1 MLFKSKLIVILSF
14 FLSIY
19 QVNLYAQNKVVVTL
33 KGLKS
38 GDTALLRIQKS
49 GEEFKFKYVGGT
61 GSDIIHTFD
70 TLSNGKWALSVD
82 AKTYIFPTAA
92 IIQLNN
98 NSFESTVQLTKAPVD
113 SNFNY
118 QWQDDSSFVGHAQ
131 QAYINDKVEIVV
143 LGKAEKVPDDFNSIN
158 ALNEYGFL
166 FSDEESKWTSEES
179 YRLYQTLKKFNFPR
193 FGETSLVRVKAKW
206 ILTDKFID
214 RDIDFKTVSGVDVIT
229 ISRAA
234 FTYATPQ
241 VVTVDGVKGKFF
253 SKRLFTSLVY
263 YYTDKGTNKDKIA
276 EIAKTRYGFEF
287 LLPSV
292 FLKNLMG
299 ETETNFQEFTS
310 DEKIIILSMFEEFPD
325 AMQRQAELKY
335 MVRRVNGQPHPV
347 YPDAPA
353 IAWVTNNNIEWMEG
367 AFKSQ
372 DITYMQR
379 LVLHEKAH
387 FLWEHTFD
395 KTTQDDWATL
405 GGWSKDPASG
415 SGWSTN
421 NTTEFVSAYAHL
433 KNPNEDMAE
442 SIAFFITNPE
452 AFRSRSL
459 KKFEF
464 VRDRIMKGTRY
475 ISVIRPD
482 LTFQVYNLFPDYNY
496 PGKIKRTKLEVVGA
510 PNEDKI
516 VKLEIELTIMNK
528 AFDGA
533 DWASCRFIS
542 SIGTIKDMFLR
553 PVNSQKSILRGEMSL
568 SKFAKSGYWI
578 IPQMV
583 IGDLQGN
590 MRLENNSTYGVK
602 CFVNNPLEDV
612 TAPLYVQKSLK
623 LDSIQDKFIDLSGYP
638 AIDRCGTCADTLKPS
653 TALRLSYDF
662 IEKNKI
668 NPDGRAYATIYFP
681 TLDSTDKNNISP
693 YSKGVQI
700 NGTGIKNDFT
710 DSLKK
715 AVFYFPIPEYFP
727 SGYYTVSHIAMT
739 DQALNVRN
747 VLFDLDLNNREEFLN
762 PPINTIQRALR
773 DSFYFKTKYPDY
785 KPPVLDI
792 NDIQIRATPTN
803 PTSPNGETLFEMWL
817 WIKDTSD
824 YPGRASGFRD
834 GFFRLR
840 DPQGLEH
847 TYDIKGNG
855 STFANIYSDSSIYG
869 YKRYYT
875 KILLPAGSP
884 PGIWGVS
891 SITINDQAYNKKYY
905 SFVEYV
911 RFDVEQSK
919 VLQVTPF
926 VEILGKRVN
935 SKNVDSVAVKIGCK
949 SCIDQNYRIRMY
961 SSMGGSSVVSEG
973 KMTKDTITVS
983 NLNLKGVNDGVL
995 FATVFMLDSTRA
1007 LIGTGRATYTKDAT
1021 LPTNYNLTP
1030 NRSLLGRS
1038 NLDSFIVAIK
1048 SVEIS
1053 SSNLIILRQISI
1065 NPGSTGQI
1073 GDSVVINSIRDIYT
1087 ANLPVVNSTA
1097 QNRTGNQFNLES
1109 EGGMP
1114 SALMNT
1120 GFYDSTLRI
1129 PKSVFDKLADGTIEI
1144 KLISTDS
1151 VGNNGLSVSQ
1161 FIYKDTKAPTL
1172 SIVNDSLVG
1181 LKKYV
1186 KLVSDEFI
1194 SNTPTVSD
1202 FVVSNGVINSI
1213 TKLNSKTFG
1222 LVITKSCNNNL
1233 NIQLNGSVLQDSV
1246 GNSNTTVTS
1255 SFNDN
1260 IVPATPI
1267 VSASTVTTFCEGG
1280 TVSLTSNATSVNQWF
1295 KDGQIIS
1302 GSVGTQYVASA
1313 SGSYTV
1319 ISTNSNGCTS
1329 PVSSGVVVTVNPK
1342 PSAPVTAAS
1351 AVCEGEAVNALTATA
1366 STGNSLRWYGTS
1378 ATGGTASTTA
1388 PTPSSSAVGVTNF
1401 YVSQITAQGCESERS
1416 VLAYTVHPKPFAP
1429 VTAASSVCE
1438 GGVVSAITATAS
1450 TGNSLRWYGTSA
1462 TGGTA
1467 STTAPTPSSS
1477 SAGITNFYVSQ
1488 ITAQG
1493 CESER
1498 SVLAYTVHPKPSAPV
1513 TIASAV
1519 CEGGVVSALTATA
1532 STGNSLRWYGTSAT
1546 GGTASTSAP
1555 TVSSSVV
1562 GVTNYYVSQVSAQGC
1577 ESGRSI
1583 LVHTV
1588 NPLPAKPV
1596 ISWSGVQFS
1605 TTATGVNYQWL
1616 LNGALVAGATASTHK
1631 PLNTGDFRL
1640 RITDPNGCI
1649 NISDSFKLVV
1659 TALANLVTTPS
1670 SNIATVYPNPASNKV
1685 VLEFATLPTINLNF
1699 QLVSPSGKVLSS
1711 TTGRNKVNIIDVS
1724 DIQSGNYFIR
1734 VIGKRYD
1741 QVKKVLIQK

>member
-49 GEEFKFKYVGGT
+49 VEEFKFKFVGGT

-92 IIQLNN
+92 VIQLNN
-98 NSFESTVQLTKAPVD
+98 NSFASTVQLTKSPVD

-179 YRLYQTLKKFNFPR
+179 FRLYQTLKKFNFQK
-193 FGETSLVRVKAKW
+193 FGENELVRVKSKW
-206 ILTDKFID
+206 ILTDKYID

-263 YYTDKGTNKDKIA
+263 YYTDKGTKKDKIA
-276 EIAKTRYGFEF
+276 ELAKTRYGFEF
-287 LLPSV
+287 LAPSA

-335 MVRRVNGQPHPV
+335 MVRRVNGQSHPV
-347 YPDAPA
+347 YPPAPA
-353 IAWVTNNNIEWMEG
+353 IAWVTNNTIEWMES

-405 GGWSKDPASG
+405 GGWYKDPTSG

-482 LTFQVYNLFPDYNY
+482 LTFEVYNLFPDYNY

-516 VKLEIELTIMNK
+516 VKLEIELNIMNK

-533 DWASCRFIS
+533 EWAACTFFS
-542 SIGTIKDMFLR
+542 SIGTLKGMGLKPI
-553 PVNSQKSILRGEMSL
+553 NAEKSILRGEITL

-578 IPQMV
+578 IPQMT

-612 TAPLYVQKSLK
+612 DAPLYVQKSLTMDSVSVK
-623 LDSIQDKFIDLSGYP
+623 LIDFSGSL
-638 AIDRCGTCADTLKPS
+638 AVDRCGTCADTITPS
-653 TALRLSYDF
+653 NAIKINFKID
-662 IEKNKI
+662 EKNKI
-668 NPDGRAYATIYFP
+668 NPDGRAYARVYLPSF
-681 TLDSTDKNNISP
+681 DSTDKYNIQP
-693 YSKGVQI
+693 YSFDVQI
-700 NGTGIKNDFT
+700 NGNGILNDFT
-710 DSLKK
+710 DSIKT
-715 AVFYFPIPEYFP
+715 AQFYFPVPDYYP
-727 SGYYTVSHIAMT
+727 SGFYSVNYLLMM
-739 DQALNVRN
+739 DQALNVRQTFFDKDTAN
-747 VLFDLDLNNREEFLN
+747 KNLFM
-762 PPINTIQRALR
+762 PPAFVNQRSLR
-773 DSFYFKTKYPDY
+773 DSIYIRTKYPDL
-785 KPPVLDI
+785 KPPLLDL
-792 NDIQIRATPTN
+792 NDIQIKATPTN

-817 WIKDTSD
+817 WIKDESD
-824 YPGRASGFRD
+824 FVGKASGFAN
-834 GFFRLR
+834 GYYVLR
-840 DPQGLEH
+840 DPQGLE
-847 TYDIKGNG
+847 TYVSMQRDLGNTFYNIKP
-855 STFANIYSDSSIYG
+855 DSSIYG
-869 YKRYYT
+869 YKRYYFKT
-875 KILLPAGSP
+875 LLPVGSP
-884 PGIWGVS
+884 PGLWGVS
-891 SITINDQAYNKKYY
+891 AIGLNDRAQNKKYY

-949 SCIDQNYRIRMY
+949 SCMNQNYRIRMY

-995 FATVFMLDSTRA
+995 YATVFMLDSTRA
-1007 LIGTGRATYTKDAT
+1007 LIGTGKATYTKDAT
-1021 LPTNYNLTP
+1021 VPTNYNLTP
-1030 NRSLLGRS
+1030 NRSLLGKS

-1048 SVEIS
+1048 SVEIN
-1053 SSNLIILRQISI
+1053 SSNQVVLKQISI

-1073 GDSVVINSIRDIYT
+1073 GDSIVLNSIRSMYT
-1087 ANLPVVNSTA
+1087 ANLPVINSTSP
-1097 QNRTGNQFNLES
+1097 TGSGNQYNVGF

-1114 SALMNT
+1114 SALMNV

-1151 VGNNGLSVSQ
+1151 LGNSGLSVSQ
-1161 FIYKDTKAPTL
+1161 FIYKDSKAPVL

-1181 LKKYV
+1181 LKKYM

-1202 FVVSNGVINSI
+1202 FVVSNGVINTI
-1213 TKLNSKTFG
+1213 TKLNSKSFG
-1222 LVITKSCNNNL
+1222 LLITKNCNDTL
-1233 NIQLNGSVLQDSV
+1233 SIQLNNSVLKDSV
-1246 GNSNTTVTS
+1246 GNTSTV
-1255 SFNDN
+1255 FNVKVAD
-1260 IVPATPI
+1260 IVRPAIPLI
-1267 VSASTVTTFCEGG
+1267 VSSKGAAICAGDSTVLTASSTSGTFAWSNNG
-1280 TVSLTSNATSVNQWF
+1280 VVIANATSKTYAALSAGNYRIVNTDT
-1295 KDGQIIS
+1295 K
-1302 GSVGTQYVASA
+1302 
-1313 SGSYTV
+1313 
-1319 ISTNSNGCTS
+1319 GCS
-1329 PVSSGVVVTVNPK
+1329 SESSGFTV
-1342 PSAPVTAAS
+1342 
-1351 AVCEGEAVNALTATA
+1351 G
-1366 STGNSLRWYGTS
+1366 
-1378 ATGGTASTTA
+1378 
-1388 PTPSSSAVGVTNF
+1388 
-1401 YVSQITAQGCESERS
+1401 
-1416 VLAYTVHPKPFAP
+1416 
-1429 VTAASSVCE
+1429 
-1438 GGVVSAITATAS
+1438 
-1450 TGNSLRWYGTSA
+1450 
-1462 TGGTA
+1462 
-1467 STTAPTPSSS
+1467 
-1477 SAGITNFYVSQ
+1477 
-1488 ITAQG
+1488 
-1493 CESER
+1493 
-1498 SVLAYTVHPKPSAPV
+1498 
-1513 TIASAV
+1513 
-1519 CEGGVVSALTATA
+1519 
-1532 STGNSLRWYGTSAT
+1532 
-1546 GGTASTSAP
+1546 
-1555 TVSSSVV
+1555 
-1562 GVTNYYVSQVSAQGC
+1562 
-1577 ESGRSI
+1577 
-1583 LVHTV
+1583 V

-1640 RITDPNGCI
+1640 RVTDPNGCV
-1649 NISDSFKLVV
+1649 NVSDSFKLVV
-1659 TALANLVTTPS
+1659 TALANLITTPS

-1699 QLVSPSGKVLSS
+1699 QLVSPSGKVLFS
-1711 TTGRNKVNIIDVS
+1711 TVGRNKVNVIDVS
-1724 DIQSGNYFIR
+1724 DVQSGNYFIR
-1734 VIGKRYD
+1734 VIGKKYD

>member
-49 GEEFKFKYVGGT
+49 GEEFKFKFVGGT

-82 AKTYIFPTAA
+82 AKTYIFPTASV
-92 IIQLNN
+92 IELNN
-98 NSFESTVQLTKAPVD
+98 NSFASTVQLTKAPVD
-113 SNFNY
+113 SNFVY

-143 LGKAEKVPDDFNSIN
+143 LGKAEKVPDDFNAIN

-166 FSDEESKWTSEES
+166 FSDEESKWTSEDS
-179 YRLYQTLKKFNFPR
+179 YRLYQTLKKFNFQK
-193 FGETSLVRVKAKW
+193 FGERDSVRVKSKW
-206 ILTDKFID
+206 ILTNKFID

-241 VVTVDGVKGKFF
+241 TVIVDGVKGKFF

-287 LLPSV
+287 LLPSA

-335 MVRRVNGQPHPV
+335 MVRRVNGQLHPL
-347 YPDAPA
+347 YPSAPA

-387 FLWEHTFD
+387 FLWKHTFD

-405 GGWSKDPASG
+405 GGWKLDPTAS

-433 KNPNEDMAE
+433 KNPDEDMAE

-482 LTFQVYNLFPDYNY
+482 LTFKVYNLFPDYNY
-496 PGKIKRTKLEVVGA
+496 PGKIKRTKLEVIGA

-533 DWASCRFIS
+533 EWASCRFTS
-542 SIGTIKDMFLR
+542 SIGTIKDMGLR
-553 PVNSQKSILRGEMSL
+553 PVNAEKSILRGEMTL

-578 IPQMV
+578 IPQMT

-612 TAPLYVQKSLK
+612 LAPLYIQKSLTMDSVSVK
-623 LDSIQDKFIDLSGYP
+623 LIDFTGSL
-638 AIDRCGTCADTLKPS
+638 AVDRCGSCADTITPS
-653 TALRLSYDF
+653 NAIKIKFKID
-662 IEKNKI
+662 EKNKI
-668 NPDGRAYATIYFP
+668 NPDGRVTASVYLP
-681 TLDSTDKNNISP
+681 TFDSTDKYNIQP
-693 YSKGVQI
+693 YSFETQI
-700 NGTGIKNDFT
+700 NGNGISNDFT
-710 DSLKK
+710 DSIKT
-715 AVFYFPIPEYFP
+715 AQFYFPVPDYYP
-727 SGYYTVSHIAMT
+727 SGFYSVSSISMT
-739 DQALNVRN
+739 DLALNTRQ
-747 VLFDLDLNNREEFLN
+747 VLFDKDTANQNYFA
-762 PPINTIQRALR
+762 PPNFINQRALR
-773 DSFYFKTKYPDY
+773 DSIYVRTKYPDL
-785 KPPVLDI
+785 KPPVLDL
-792 NDIQIRATPTN
+792 NDIQIKATPTN
-803 PTSPNGETLFEMWL
+803 PVSPNGETLFEMWL
-817 WIKDTSD
+817 WVKDESD
-824 YPGRASGFRD
+824 FVGKASGFAH
-834 GFFRLR
+834 GYYVLR
-840 DPQGLEH
+840 DPQGLETH
-847 TYDIKGNG
+847 VSMQRDLGNLFYSIKP
-855 STFANIYSDSSIYG
+855 DSSIYG
-869 YKRYYT
+869 YKRYYFKT
-875 KILLPAGSP
+875 LLPVGSP
-884 PGIWGVS
+884 PGLWGVS
-891 SITINDQAYNKKYY
+891 AIGLIDHARNRKYY

-919 VLQVTPF
+919 VLQVTPY

-949 SCIDQNYRIRMY
+949 SCMNQNYRIRMY

-995 FATVFMLDSTRA
+995 YATVFMLDSTRA
-1007 LIGTGRATYTKDAT
+1007 LIGTGKATYTKDAT
-1021 LPTNYNLTP
+1021 VPTNYNLTP
-1030 NRSLLGRS
+1030 NRSLLGKS

-1048 SVEIS
+1048 SVEIN
-1053 SSNLIILRQISI
+1053 SSNQVVLKQISI

-1073 GDSVVINSIRDIYT
+1073 GDSIVLNSIRSMYT
-1087 ANLPVVNSTA
+1087 ANLPVINSTSP
-1097 QNRTGNQFNLES
+1097 TGSSNQYNVGF

-1114 SALMNT
+1114 SALMNA

-1151 VGNNGLSVSQ
+1151 LGNSGLSVSQ
-1161 FIYKDTKAPTL
+1161 FIYKDSKAPVL

-1202 FVVSNGVINSI
+1202 FVVSNGVLNTI
-1213 TKLNSKTFG
+1213 TKLNSKSFG
-1222 LVITKSCNNNL
+1222 LLITKNCNDTL
-1233 NIQLNGSVLQDSV
+1233 SIQLNNSVLKDSV
-1246 GNSNTTVTS
+1246 GNT
-1255 SFNDN
+1255 
-1260 IVPATPI
+1260 
-1267 VSASTVTTFCEGG
+1267 STVFNVKVADIVRPTIPLIASSKGAAICAGDS
-1280 TVSLTSNATSVNQWF
+1280 TVLTASSTSGSFAWSNNGVVIANATS
-1295 KDGQIIS
+1295 K
-1302 GSVGTQYVASA
+1302 TY
-1313 SGSYTV
+1313 
-1319 ISTNSNGCTS
+1319 
-1329 PVSSGVVVTVNPK
+1329 
-1342 PSAPVTAAS
+1342 AA
-1351 AVCEGEAVNALTATA
+1351 L
-1366 STGNSLRWYGTS
+1366 
-1378 ATGGTASTTA
+1378 
-1388 PTPSSSAVGVTNF
+1388 
-1401 YVSQITAQGCESERS
+1401 
-1416 VLAYTVHPKPFAP
+1416 
-1429 VTAASSVCE
+1429 
-1438 GGVVSAITATAS
+1438 
-1450 TGNSLRWYGTSA
+1450 
-1462 TGGTA
+1462 
-1467 STTAPTPSSS
+1467 
-1477 SAGITNFYVSQ
+1477 SAGNYKIVNTDSK
-1488 ITAQG
+1488 G
-1493 CESER
+1493 CASESN
-1498 SVLAYTVHPKPSAPV
+1498 SFTV
-1513 TIASAV
+1513 
-1519 CEGGVVSALTATA
+1519 G
-1532 STGNSLRWYGTSAT
+1532 
-1546 GGTASTSAP
+1546 
-1555 TVSSSVV
+1555 
-1562 GVTNYYVSQVSAQGC
+1562 
-1577 ESGRSI
+1577 
-1583 LVHTV
+1583 V

-1631 PLNTGDFRL
+1631 PLNTGDFKL
-1640 RITDPNGCI
+1640 RVTDPNGCI
-1649 NISDSFKLVV
+1649 NVSDSFKLVV
-1659 TALANLVTTPS
+1659 TAIGNLVTTPA
-1670 SNIATVYPNPASNKV
+1670 SNIATVYPNPATNRV

-1699 QLVSPSGKVLSS
+1699 QLVSPSGKVISS
-1711 TTGRNKVNIIDVS
+1711 TVGRNKVNVIDVS
-1724 DIQSGNYFIR
+1724 DVQSGNYFIR
-1734 VIGKRYD
+1734 VIGKKYD

>member
-1 MLFKSKLIVILSF
+1 MLFKSKLIVLLSF
-14 FLSIY
+14 VLSIY

-49 GEEFKFKYVGGT
+49 SEIFKFKYVGGT

-82 AKTYIFPTAA
+82 AKSYIFPTASV
-92 IIQLNN
+92 IELNN
-98 NSFESTVQLTKAPVD
+98 NSFASTIQLTKAPVD

-143 LGKAEKVPDDFNSIN
+143 LGKAEKVPDDFSSIN

-179 YRLYQTLKKFNFPR
+179 YRLYQTLKKFNFQK
-193 FGETSLVRVKAKW
+193 FGETNLARLKSKW

-214 RDIDFKTVSGVDVIT
+214 RDIDFKTVGGVDVIT

-241 VVTVDGVKGKFF
+241 TVTVDGVKGKFF

-263 YYTDKGTNKDKIA
+263 YYTDKGTKKDKIA
-276 EIAKTRYGFEF
+276 EIAKSRYGFEF
-287 LLPSV
+287 LEPSA

-335 MVRRVNGQPHPV
+335 MVRRVNGQLHPL
-347 YPDAPA
+347 YPLAPA
-353 IAWVTNNNIEWMEG
+353 IAWVTNSNIEWMEG

-405 GGWSKDPASG
+405 GGWSKDPASL

-421 NTTEFVSAYAHL
+421 NTTEFVSAYAHS

-482 LTFQVYNLFPDYNY
+482 LTFKVYNLFPDYNY
-496 PGKIKRTKLEVVGA
+496 PGKIKRTKLEVIGA

-516 VKLEIELTIMNK
+516 VRFEIELTIMNK

-533 DWASCRFIS
+533 QQAQCRFVS
-542 SIGTIKDMFLR
+542 SIGTIKDMWLIKQ
-553 PVNSQKSILRGEMSL
+553 NENGSILRGEFTL

-578 IPQMV
+578 IPQINIWDAV
-583 IGDLQGN
+583 GN
-590 MRLENNSTYGVK
+590 QRLENNSTYGIK

-612 TAPLYVQKSLK
+612 TAPLYIQKSLTMDSVSVK
-623 LDSIQDKFIDLSGYP
+623 LVDFTGSL
-638 AIDRCGTCADTLKPS
+638 AVDRCGSCADTIASSNAIKIKFKI
-653 TALRLSYDF
+653 D
-662 IEKNKI
+662 EKNKI
-668 NPDGRAYATIYFP
+668 NPDGRAVASVYLP
-681 TLDSTDKNNISP
+681 TFDSTNKYNIQP
-693 YSKGVQI
+693 YSFDVQI
-700 NGTGIKNDFT
+700 NGNGISNDFT
-710 DSLKK
+710 DSIKT
-715 AVFYFPIPEYFP
+715 AQFYFPVPDYYP
-727 SGYYTVSHIAMT
+727 RGYYSVSSIMMT
-739 DQALNVRN
+739 DLALNSRQ
-747 VLFDLDLNNREEFLN
+747 VLFDKDTANQNYFA
-762 PPINTIQRALR
+762 PPTFINQRAVR
-773 DSFYFKTKYPDY
+773 DSIYIRTKYPDL
-785 KPPVLDI
+785 KPPVIDL
-792 NDIQIRATPTN
+792 NDIKIQATPTN

-817 WIKDTSD
+817 WIKDESD
-824 YPGRASGFRD
+824 FVGRASGFAN
-834 GFFRLR
+834 GSYILR

-847 TYDIKGNG
+847 Y
-855 STFANIYSDSSIYG
+855 YSMLQTPESINSFYSIQPDSSIYG
-869 YKRYYT
+869 YKRYYFKT
-875 KILLPAGSP
+875 LLPVGSP
-884 PGIWGVS
+884 PGLWGVS
-891 SITINDQAYNKKYY
+891 AITIFDRARNKKYY

-919 VLQVTPF
+919 VLQVTPY
-926 VEILGKRVN
+926 VEILGKKVN

-995 FATVFMLDSTRA
+995 YATVFMLDSTRA
-1007 LIGTGRATYTKDAT
+1007 LIGTGKATYTKDAT
-1021 LPTNYNLTP
+1021 LPTNYNINP
-1030 NRSLLGRS
+1030 NKSLLGKS

-1048 SVEIS
+1048 SVEIN
-1053 SSNLIILRQISI
+1053 SSNLVVLKQISI

-1073 GDSVVINSIRDIYT
+1073 GDSVVINSIRNIYT
-1087 ANLPVVNSTA
+1087 ANLPVINSIS
-1097 QNRTGNQFNLES
+1097 QNGSGNQFNLEF

-1120 GFYDSTLRI
+1120 GFYDSTLSI

-1151 VGNNGLSVSQ
+1151 LGNSGLSVSQ
-1161 FIYKDTKAPTL
+1161 FIYKDTKAPAL
-1172 SIVNDSLVG
+1172 NLVNDSLVG

-1202 FVVSNGVINSI
+1202 FVVSNGVINSV
-1213 TKLNSKTFG
+1213 TKLNSKSFG
-1222 LVITKSCNNNL
+1222 LLITKNCNDTL
-1233 NIQLNGSVLQDSV
+1233 SIQLNNSVLKDSV
-1246 GNSNTTVTS
+1246 GNTSTLFSVKVADIVKPAIPVITS
-1255 SFNDN
+1255 SKTAAICAGDSS
-1260 IVPATPI
+1260 VLT
-1267 VSASTVTTFCEGG
+1267 ASST
-1280 TVSLTSNATSVNQWF
+1280 
-1295 KDGQIIS
+1295 S
-1302 GSVGTQYVASA
+1302 GSFAW
-1313 SGSYTV
+1313 
-1319 ISTNSNGCTS
+1319 SNN
-1329 PVSSGVVVTVNPK
+1329 GVV
-1342 PSAPVTAAS
+1342 
-1351 AVCEGEAVNALTATA
+1351 
-1366 STGNSLRWYGTS
+1366 
-1378 ATGGTASTTA
+1378 
-1388 PTPSSSAVGVTNF
+1388 
-1401 YVSQITAQGCESERS
+1401 
-1416 VLAYTVHPKPFAP
+1416 
-1429 VTAASSVCE
+1429 
-1438 GGVVSAITATAS
+1438 
-1450 TGNSLRWYGTSA
+1450 
-1462 TGGTA
+1462 
-1467 STTAPTPSSS
+1467 
-1477 SAGITNFYVSQ
+1477 
-1488 ITAQG
+1488 
-1493 CESER
+1493 
-1498 SVLAYTVHPKPSAPV
+1498 
-1513 TIASAV
+1513 IASATNKTYA
-1519 CEGGVVSALTATA
+1519 ALNA
-1532 STGNSLRWYGTSAT
+1532 GTYKIVNTDTKGCSNESI
-1546 GGTASTSAP
+1546 GF
-1555 TVSSSVV
+1555 TV
-1562 GVTNYYVSQVSAQGC
+1562 G
-1577 ESGRSI
+1577 
-1583 LVHTV
+1583 V

-1616 LNGALVAGATASTHK
+1616 LNGALVSGATASTHK
-1631 PLNTGDFRL
+1631 PLNTGDFKL
-1640 RITDPNGCI
+1640 RVTDPNGCV
-1649 NISDSFKLVV
+1649 NVSDSFKLVV
-1659 TALANLVTTPS
+1659 TALANLVTTPA
-1670 SNIATVYPNPASNKV
+1670 SNIATVYPNPASDKV

-1699 QLVSPSGKVLSS
+1699 QLVTPSGKVLSS
-1711 TTGRNKVNIIDVS
+1711 TTGRNKLNIIDVS

-1734 VIGKRYD
+1734 VIGKKYD

>member
-49 GEEFKFKYVGGT
+49 VEEFKFKFVGGT

-82 AKTYIFPTAA
+82 AKTYIFPTASV
-92 IIQLNN
+92 IELNN
-98 NSFESTVQLTKAPVD
+98 NSFASTVQLTKAPVD
-113 SNFNY
+113 SNFVY

-143 LGKAEKVPDDFNSIN
+143 LGKAEKVPDDFNAIN

-166 FSDEESKWTSEES
+166 FSDEESKWTSEDS
-179 YRLYQTLKKFNFPR
+179 YRLYQTLKKFNFQK
-193 FGETSLVRVKAKW
+193 FGERDSVRVKSKW
-206 ILTDKFID
+206 ILTNKFID

-241 VVTVDGVKGKFF
+241 TVIVDGVKGKFF

-287 LLPSV
+287 LLPSA

-335 MVRRVNGQPHPV
+335 MVRRVNGQLHPL
-347 YPDAPA
+347 YPSAPA

-387 FLWEHTFD
+387 FLWKHTFD

-405 GGWSKDPASG
+405 GGWKLDPTAS

-433 KNPNEDMAE
+433 KNPDEDMAE

-482 LTFQVYNLFPDYNY
+482 LTFKVYNLFPDYNY
-496 PGKIKRTKLEVVGA
+496 PGKIKRTKLEVIGA

-533 DWASCRFIS
+533 EWASCRFTS
-542 SIGTIKDMFLR
+542 SIGTIKDMGLR
-553 PVNSQKSILRGEMSL
+553 PVNAEKSILRGEMTL

-578 IPQMV
+578 IPQMT

-612 TAPLYVQKSLK
+612 LAPLYIQKSLTMDSVSVK
-623 LDSIQDKFIDLSGYP
+623 LIDFTGSL
-638 AIDRCGTCADTLKPS
+638 AVDRCGSCADTITPS
-653 TALRLSYDF
+653 NAIKIKFKID
-662 IEKNKI
+662 EKNKI
-668 NPDGRAYATIYFP
+668 NPDGRVTASVYLP
-681 TLDSTDKNNISP
+681 TFDSTDKYNIQP
-693 YSKGVQI
+693 YSFETQI
-700 NGTGIKNDFT
+700 NGNGISNDFT
-710 DSLKK
+710 DSIKT
-715 AVFYFPIPEYFP
+715 AQFYFPVPDYYP
-727 SGYYTVSHIAMT
+727 SGFYSVSSISMT
-739 DQALNVRN
+739 DLALNTRQ
-747 VLFDLDLNNREEFLN
+747 VLFDKDTANQNYFA
-762 PPINTIQRALR
+762 PPNFINQRALR
-773 DSFYFKTKYPDY
+773 DSIYVRTKYPDL
-785 KPPVLDI
+785 KPPVLDL
-792 NDIQIRATPTN
+792 NDIQIKATPTN
-803 PTSPNGETLFEMWL
+803 PVSPNGETLFEMWL
-817 WIKDTSD
+817 WVKDESD
-824 YPGRASGFRD
+824 FVGKASGFAH
-834 GFFRLR
+834 GYYVLR
-840 DPQGLEH
+840 DPQGLETH
-847 TYDIKGNG
+847 VSMQRDLGNLFYSIKP
-855 STFANIYSDSSIYG
+855 DSSIYG
-869 YKRYYT
+869 YKRYYFKT
-875 KILLPAGSP
+875 LLPVGSP
-884 PGIWGVS
+884 PGLWGVS
-891 SITINDQAYNKKYY
+891 AIGLIDHARNRKYY

-919 VLQVTPF
+919 VLQVTPY

-935 SKNVDSVAVKIGCK
+935 SKNVDSVSVKIGCK
-949 SCIDQNYRIRMY
+949 SCINQNYRLRMY
-961 SSMGGSSVVSEG
+961 SSMGGTSVVSEG

-995 FATVFMLDSTRA
+995 YATVFMLDSTRA
-1007 LIGTGRATYTKDAT
+1007 LIGTGKATYTKDAT
-1021 LPTNYNLTP
+1021 VPTNYNLTP
-1030 NRSLLGRS
+1030 NRSLLGKS

-1048 SVEIS
+1048 SVEIN
-1053 SSNLIILRQISI
+1053 SSNQVVLKQISI

-1073 GDSVVINSIRDIYT
+1073 GDSIVLNSIRSMYT
-1087 ANLPVVNSTA
+1087 ANLPVINSTSP
-1097 QNRTGNQFNLES
+1097 TGSGNQYNVGF

-1114 SALMNT
+1114 SALMNV

-1151 VGNNGLSVSQ
+1151 LGNSGLSVSQ
-1161 FIYKDTKAPTL
+1161 FIYKDSKAPVL

-1181 LKKYV
+1181 LKKYM

-1202 FVVSNGVINSI
+1202 FVVSNGVINTI
-1213 TKLNSKTFG
+1213 TKLNSKSFG
-1222 LVITKSCNNNL
+1222 LLITKNCNDTL
-1233 NIQLNGSVLQDSV
+1233 SIQLNNSVLKDSV
-1246 GNSNTTVTS
+1246 GNTSTVFNVKVADIVRPTT
-1255 SFNDN
+1255 
-1260 IVPATPI
+1260 PLI
-1267 VSASTVTTFCEGG
+1267 VSSKGAAICAGDSTVLTASSTSGTFAWSNNG
-1280 TVSLTSNATSVNQWF
+1280 VVIANATSKTYAALSAGNYRIVNTDS
-1295 KDGQIIS
+1295 K
-1302 GSVGTQYVASA
+1302 
-1313 SGSYTV
+1313 
-1319 ISTNSNGCTS
+1319 GCS
-1329 PVSSGVVVTVNPK
+1329 SESSGFTV
-1342 PSAPVTAAS
+1342 
-1351 AVCEGEAVNALTATA
+1351 G
-1366 STGNSLRWYGTS
+1366 
-1378 ATGGTASTTA
+1378 
-1388 PTPSSSAVGVTNF
+1388 
-1401 YVSQITAQGCESERS
+1401 
-1416 VLAYTVHPKPFAP
+1416 
-1429 VTAASSVCE
+1429 
-1438 GGVVSAITATAS
+1438 
-1450 TGNSLRWYGTSA
+1450 
-1462 TGGTA
+1462 
-1467 STTAPTPSSS
+1467 
-1477 SAGITNFYVSQ
+1477 
-1488 ITAQG
+1488 
-1493 CESER
+1493 
-1498 SVLAYTVHPKPSAPV
+1498 
-1513 TIASAV
+1513 
-1519 CEGGVVSALTATA
+1519 
-1532 STGNSLRWYGTSAT
+1532 
-1546 GGTASTSAP
+1546 
-1555 TVSSSVV
+1555 
-1562 GVTNYYVSQVSAQGC
+1562 
-1577 ESGRSI
+1577 
-1583 LVHTV
+1583 V

-1640 RITDPNGCI
+1640 RVTDPNGCV
-1649 NISDSFKLVV
+1649 NVSDSFKLVV
-1659 TALANLVTTPS
+1659 TALGNLVTTPS

-1711 TTGRNKVNIIDVS
+1711 TVGRNKVNVIDVS
-1724 DIQSGNYFIR
+1724 DVQSGNYFIR
-1734 VIGKRYD
+1734 VIGKKYD